1 MNDNIVHQNYGEY
14 VGIPFKDA
22 GRTKDGC
29 DCWGLVRLVLREKF
43 GKELPAFDDYERS
56 SMSESERQIAIGRE
70 ALPLKKVDE
79 PQEGDIV
86 LIRIRGKLCHT
97 ALYIGNGE
105 ILHTNR
111 GTDAV
116 IEPLDGIRQLRLKVE
131 GYYRAS

>member
-1 MNDNIVHQNYGEY
+1 
-14 VGIPFKDA
+14 
-22 GRTKDGC
+22 
-29 DCWGLVRLVLREKF
+29 VRLVLHEKF

-56 SMSESERQIAIGRE
+56 SMSESEHQIAIGRE
-70 ALPLKKVDE
+70 ALPLEKVDE

-86 LIRIRGKLCHT
+86 LMRIRGKLCHT